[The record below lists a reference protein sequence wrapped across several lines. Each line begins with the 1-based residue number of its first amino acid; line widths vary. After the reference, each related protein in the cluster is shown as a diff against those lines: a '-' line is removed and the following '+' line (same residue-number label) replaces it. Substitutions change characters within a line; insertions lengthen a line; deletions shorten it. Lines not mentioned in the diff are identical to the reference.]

1 MKNIVI
7 FSHKD
12 TGASQLL
19 NMLPSS
25 EVKKVKFLI
34 SINKIKKNIVNKNR
48 KIEYVKKG
56 KFQKI
61 KVIEKKNFE
70 KLLLKNKIKKF

>member
-1 MKNIVI
+1 MKNIAI

-12 TGASQLL
+12 TGAGQLL

-34 SINKIKKNIVNKNR
+34 SINKIKKKHS
-48 KIEYVKKG
+48 
-56 KFQKI
+56 
-61 KVIEKKNFE
+61 
-70 KLLLKNKIKKF
+70 